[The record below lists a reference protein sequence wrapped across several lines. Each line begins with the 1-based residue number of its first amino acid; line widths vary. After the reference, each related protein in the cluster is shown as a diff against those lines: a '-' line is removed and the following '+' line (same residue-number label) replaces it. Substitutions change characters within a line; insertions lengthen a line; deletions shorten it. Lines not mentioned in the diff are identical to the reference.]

1 MKKNF
6 VRLLWDQKGAP
17 LVEYVVLL
25 AMISVLAIVAVLSLG
40 STVREEFTSI
50 SETLSTSIASSQA
63 LMSTPGGGAG
73 GGGGPAPT
81 GPGTIIDQWT
91 IVFEE
96 HPYTSNVVGYSRQ
109 NITPVDFGNINQT
122 EFGLFTIR
130 AMTQRLDTFAIN
142 LYVDGDQSG
151 QTWDM
156 TFRCNNGYVR
166 DMSTPALTAG
176 YASSYDASM
185 FSIQPDPAD
194 GAPFFD
200 GGTAVC
206 WFETN

>member
-1 MKKNF
+1 MNFLKKF
-6 VRLLWDQKGAP
+6 RRHEKGAP

-25 AMISVLAIVAVLSLG
+25 GLISIVAIVSVLNLG
-40 STVREEFTSI
+40 TTVRDQFTSI
-50 SETLSTSIASSQA
+50 SQTLSSSIASSQEFV
-63 LMSTPGGGAG
+63 STPGGGAG
-73 GGGGPAPT
+73 GGSGPAPV

-91 IVFEE
+91 IMFEE

-122 EFGLFTIR
+122 QFGLFTIR

-166 DMSTPALTAG
+166 DMNNPPLTAG
-176 YASSYDASM
+176 YSAGYDASM
-185 FSIQPDPAD
+185 FSIQPNPAD

-200 GGTAVC
+200 GATAVC